1 MDQEPHQSP
10 LPQERANRSN
20 PTPLLDGLLLDWNT
34 TLSPLDKDRATSL
47 MADLLLGLACQDPG
61 ADEID

>member
-1 MDQEPHQSP
+1 MNQEPLQSAP
-10 LPQERANRSN
+10 SQERVNKGN

-47 MADLLLGLACQDPG
+47 MADLLLGLTSRAPD
-61 ADEID
+61 ADE

>member
-10 LPQERANRSN
+10 LSQERVNKSN

-47 MADLLLGLACQDPG
+47 MADLLLGLICRAPD
-61 ADEID
+61 ADELD